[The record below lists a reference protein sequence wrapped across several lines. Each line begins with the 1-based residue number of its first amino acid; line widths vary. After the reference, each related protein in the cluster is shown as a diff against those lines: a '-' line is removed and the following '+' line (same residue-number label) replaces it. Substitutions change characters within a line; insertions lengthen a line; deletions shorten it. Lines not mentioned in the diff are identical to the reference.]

1 MCSETKVDTTPK
13 GALTQNETTS
23 THTSEENDD
32 VVCIVILHWRTLGV
46 FLASLL
52 IPHCT
57 GKDAYCF
64 YIRLVCFSSQKN
76 SSRSP
81 PSSDYRRVAS
91 VALVSSISTR
101 KNEFQHARHSGDK
114 CFAEHHVGTNEDSV
128 WIPWKHRGTQIVST
142 WVSIRPVALCSIVV
156 SASHGF
162 RLNPSRRACVCRVGL
177 STWRSVSAANVSAPF
192 RARPTSRSPHPLT
205 LPQRTCVL

>member
-1 MCSETKVDTTPK
+1 MWSLNINKTTCATYYYCTVHSDDTTERLLLTARERIKTLTCSESIVNTTPE
-13 GALTQNETTS
+13 GALIQNETTS

-57 GKDAYCF
+57 GKDAYCL
-64 YIRLVCFSSQKN
+64 YIRLVCFSSQKKN
-76 SSRSP
+76 PSRSP

-142 WVSIRPVALCSIVV
+142 
-156 SASHGF
+156 
-162 RLNPSRRACVCRVGL
+162 
-177 STWRSVSAANVSAPF
+177 
-192 RARPTSRSPHPLT
+192 
-205 LPQRTCVL
+205 